1 MPITT
6 RVPLGLLAAAFVAVP
21 AAAGDMRCVDRDGRC
36 MAVTVNG
43 QKAVKLDKATKK
55 LLAGLQAG
63 RGSEMR
69 HNLSQTRYYVAA
81 PVNGELDVK
90 ADRSADSKDW
100 FGENRQFEV
109 MVVPL
114 SDVKLE
120 ARQQV
125 GTARGVSTEG
135 GTPLTLETVLESKR
149 LPPGPYLLVVS
160 LNGDS
165 NWDRMTLYVQVAE

>member
-1 MPITT
+1 MQITT
-6 RVPLGLLAAAFVAVP
+6 RVSAGLLAAALCALP
-21 AAAGDMRCVDRDGRC
+21 AAAVDMHCVDRDGRC
-36 MAVTVNG
+36 MAVTING

-55 LLAGLQAG
+55 LLAGVKGNILLRHHVSEARYQIPTPI
-63 RGSEMR
+63 RGD
-69 HNLSQTRYYVAA
+69 
-81 PVNGELDVK
+81 LDVK

-100 FGENRQFEV
+100 FGENRIFEV

-114 SDVKLE
+114 ADVALKSH
-120 ARQQV
+120 QQV
-125 GTARGVSTEG
+125 GTADGVSIG
-135 GTPLTLETVLESKR
+135 GAAPLTLENVLESKR